1 MNDQPTPGRRPDGFN
16 DEDICKPFQW
26 VATPPGEPERADA
39 CTWTQGV
46 CFSFR
51 NIPCG
56 DGFYFTPSHTRYDT
70 ACGSSFRFSE
80 EGNDKFQFC
89 PYCGGK
95 ISLASESEPVS
106 EGEDGE

>member
-26 VATPPGEPERADA
+26 IATPPGELERADA
-39 CTWTQGV
+39 CTWTYDRYTG
-46 CFSFR
+46 
-51 NIPCG
+51 
-56 DGFYFTPSHTRYDT
+56 YDT
-70 ACGSSFRFSE
+70 TDCGNKFYLAHE
-80 EGNDKFQFC
+80 WTDKLKFC

-106 EGEDGE
+106 EGEGGE